1 MRLLDALTSSGDA
14 AVLVA
19 TPELEITEASRG
31 AEQLFNIPRESLK
44 GVKLHA
50 LLEPLPLPPADGA
63 QASVDSHAR
72 RGAVQVPVRVLW
84 TRDGE
89 SVVALLIDLE
99 RLARSPFTESSSLSR
114 FASMVA
120 HEIRNP
126 LSSIKI
132 VVQTL
137 ARGQDVDERTARRMA
152 IAARE
157 IRTVERILSA
167 LSELARPAELKPV
180 RSELAAVVADAVAA
194 SEAELKDREVLVK
207 TSIEPGLPPVP
218 HDLAKLRLA
227 IGHLLVNAAHGIG
240 RGGEIHIE
248 VIGAADGVTLL
259 IHDTAP
265 QGAAQAAGA
274 GLSLAMVEKIARA
287 HGGQL
292 TMEAS
297 ATGSRARLFLPIDPA
312 EPAQ

>member
-1 MRLLDALTSSGDA
+1 M
-14 AVLVA
+14 LVA
-19 TPELEITEASRG
+19 DAGLRITEASRG
-31 AEQLFNIPRESLK
+31 AEQLFNIPRERLE
-44 GVKLHA
+44 GVA
-50 LLEPLPLPPADGA
+50 LPELLSPLPTPPADGA
-63 QASVDSHAR
+63 QASIDGHAR
-72 RGAVQVPVRVLW
+72 RGAVQVPVRMLW

-89 SVVALLIDLE
+89 AVVVLLIDLE
-99 RLARSPFTESSSLSR
+99 RLSRSPFTESSSLAR

-137 ARGQDVDERTARRMA
+137 ARGPEVDERTARRMA

-167 LSELARPAELKPV
+167 LSELARPSELK
-180 RSELAAVVADAVAA
+180 LASADLTDALADAVLA
-194 SEAELKDREVLVK
+194 SEAELTDREVVVR
-207 TSIEPGLPPVP
+207 TRIEPGLPPVS
-218 HDLAKLRLA
+218 HDAAKLRLA

-240 RGGEIHIE
+240 RCGEIRIVARRE
-248 VIGAADGVTLL
+248 GNGVVLAF
-259 IHDTAP
+259 HDTAP
-265 QGAAQAAGA
+265 EGAAQAAGA

-297 ATGSRARLFLPIDPA
+297 TRGPRARLFLPLDVDS
-312 EPAQ
+312 EQ